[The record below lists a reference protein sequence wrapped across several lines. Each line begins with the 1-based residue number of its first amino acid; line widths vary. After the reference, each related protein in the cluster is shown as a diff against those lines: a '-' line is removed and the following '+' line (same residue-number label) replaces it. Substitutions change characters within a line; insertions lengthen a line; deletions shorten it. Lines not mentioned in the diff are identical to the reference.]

1 MHLSPNLMTTN
12 LGKRQS
18 NDKSHTTPTSLTQI
32 GNIDNCPEEADTKM
46 QAQGLE
52 PDYARYGMPAYALKT
67 INGNIINL
75 TEKQDATHLPIY
87 HDGTHE
93 YFKLLGLKEML

>member
-1 MHLSPNLMTTN
+1 MRLSQNLMTTN

-52 PDYARYGMPAYALKT
+52 PDYARYGMPPHALKT

-93 YFKLLGLKEML
+93 YFKILGLKEML